1 MSENKTKMTG
11 WKWFLLSV
19 AVFAAMGVF
28 CIRLFYGHRFPTGSQ
43 VAGLR
48 CGGMEAEDVAVMLR
62 ETAAS
67 RELVCTDEDGEALC
81 ALPLTD
87 VIGEVDYDALSAELL
102 KSNPG
107 GSCPLSFSV
116 EASAVL
122 PLVEAQLFD
131 EDYEAEEPQDACIT
145 ADEEGVRIER
155 AVLGNIYV
163 PEAFAEAVCAALEE
177 GISLSGEEI
186 LIPVQ
191 NARTL
196 PGRTEDDP
204 LLQTQLAALTKWTDK
219 QVTLSFL
226 PGLEYTLTPE
236 DIFSVLNVEYTD
248 EGAEVSLNEEAL
260 GEMLNTLIDELGAD
274 GVMAKYGRCADT
286 REYLYLLSDDCGFPL
301 DREKLIFEARSALLG
316 NGGTVEGVY
325 DYPAFLKKKYGW
337 MGDLTNVLEVSV
349 DNQYLWFYHDGQLLT
364 ECPVVTGDLATNS
377 ITRKGIF
384 QIYGMVADTNLKG
397 PTWDDHVD
405 YWMPFDGDIGIH
417 DSSWRDEY
425 GGDIYKESGSHG
437 CVNTPLESMGI
448 IYNNSFYGM
457 LVIVR

>member
-1 MSENKTKMTG
+1 MNENSKKMTG

-28 CIRLFYGHRFPTGSQ
+28 CIRLFYGNRFPTGSR
-43 VAGLR
+43 VGGLY
-48 CGGMEAEDVAVMLR
+48 CGGMEVPDVAVMLR
-62 ETAAS
+62 ETAAKKD
-67 RELVCTDEDGEALC
+67 VVFTDENGEVFC
-81 ALPLTD
+81 SLPLTE
-87 VIGEVDYDALSAELL
+87 VIGNVDYDALASDALEDGGDGDHPLTFSAD
-102 KSNPG
+102 P
-107 GSCPLSFSV
+107 
-116 EASAVL
+116 AAVQ
-122 PLVEAQLFD
+122 PLVEEQLFG
-131 EDYEAEEPQDACIT
+131 EDYVAEEPQDACIT
-145 ADEEGVRIER
+145 ADEEGVRIKS
-155 AVLGNIYV
+155 AVPGNLYR
-163 PEAFAEAVCAALEE
+163 PEAFADALCAALES
-177 GISLSGEEI
+177 GISLSDDA
-186 LIPVQ
+186 VYVTVAD
-191 NARTL
+191 ARTA
-196 PGRTEDDP
+196 PERTEDDP
-204 LLQTQLAALTKWTDK
+204 LLQTQLAAITKWTDK

-226 PGLEYTLTPE
+226 PGLEYTLTAE
-236 DIFSVLNVEYTD
+236 DIFSVLNIEYTED
-248 EGAEVSLNEEAL
+248 GADVSLNEEAL
-260 GEMLNTLIDELGAD
+260 TEMLNALIDELGGD
-274 GVMAKYGRCADT
+274 GVMAKYGRCAET

-301 DREKLIFEARSALLG
+301 DREKLIFEVRSALLG

-337 MGDLTNVLEVSV
+337 MGDLNNVLEVSI

-448 IYNNSFYGM
+448 IYDNSFYGM